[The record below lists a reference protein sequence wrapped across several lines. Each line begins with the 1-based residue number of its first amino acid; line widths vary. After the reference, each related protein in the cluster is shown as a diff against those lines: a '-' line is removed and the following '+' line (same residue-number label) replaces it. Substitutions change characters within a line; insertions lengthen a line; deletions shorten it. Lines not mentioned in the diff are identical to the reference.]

1 MCFYCD
7 IVNEVVF
14 CCIDKNMNDKLRR
27 KIIYA
32 VLVMVSAVM
41 LAGCDLVP
49 TLEMSEE
56 QSNLIAEYAAGKLL
70 EYAKGHPGG
79 LMILEDVDRSDV
91 NPGMQKEEEEVSEL
105 LPPLDGE
112 PIPEMPSDDSA
123 DPLPDQGDTADVPDQ
138 DALVDTPEAISE
150 APSKPLEEALGISG
164 ATLAYGYYEVAST
177 YPPNDTEI
185 AFSMKAASGK
195 ELLIL
200 HFALSNPT
208 DQDVEVHTDSDN
220 FKVRLNLNGGERLR
234 GDVTFLDNDLMNYS
248 GVLTGGSS
256 VDAVLVF
263 EIPEG
268 EEVSSM
274 DLLIVVDGNEE
285 KYNLM

>member
-1 MCFYCD
+1 M
-7 IVNEVVF
+7 
-14 CCIDKNMNDKLRR
+14 KNRLRR
-27 KIIYA
+27 IVIYC
-32 VLVMVSAVM
+32 LVVAASPV
-41 LAGCDLVP
+41 LAGCNLVP
-49 TLEMSEE
+49 SLNLSEE
-56 QSNLIAEYAAGKLL
+56 QSNLIAEYAAGKLM

-91 NPGMQKEEEEVSEL
+91 NPGMQEEEEETPEL
-105 LPPLDGE
+105 LPPLEGE
-112 PIPEMPSDDSA
+112 PIPEAPSDDAVS
-123 DPLPDQGDTADVPDQ
+123 PIPDQGDAGDVPDQ
-138 DALVDTPEAISE
+138 DALVESPESSSD
-150 APSKPLEEALGISG
+150 APTRTLEEALGISG
-164 ATLAYGYYEVAST
+164 ATLAYGYYEVVST
-177 YPPNDTEI
+177 YPPNGTEI

-274 DLLIVVDGNEE
+274 DLLIVVDGTEE
-285 KYNLM
+285 KYSLM

>member
-1 MCFYCD
+1 ME
-7 IVNEVVF
+7 I
-14 CCIDKNMNDKLRR
+14 KLLR

-32 VLVMVSAVM
+32 VIPVSLSVT
-41 LAGCDLVP
+41 LAGCGLSP

-91 NPGMQKEEEEVSEL
+91 NPGMQKEEEETQEL
-105 LPPLDGE
+105 LPPLEGE
-112 PIPEMPSDDSA
+112 PAPEMPSDDGVTEQI
-123 DPLPDQGDTADVPDQ
+123 PDQGDDAAVEQ
-138 DALVDTPEAISE
+138 DALVDAPEETAS
-150 APSKPLEEALGISG
+150 APSIALEEALGISG
-164 ATLAYGYYEVAST
+164 ASLAYDHYEVAAT

-274 DLLIVVDGNEE
+274 DLLIVVDGAEE
-285 KYNLM
+285 KYSLM

>member
-1 MCFYCD
+1 MNNRVKRTITY
-7 IVNEVVF
+7 VV
-14 CCIDKNMNDKLRR
+14 L
-27 KIIYA
+27 
-32 VLVMVSAVM
+32 VSAVSVI
-41 LAGCDLVP
+41 LAGCGLVP

-79 LMILEDVDRSDV
+79 LMILEDVDRADV
-91 NPGMQKEEEEVSEL
+91 NPGMQKEEEEVSTL
-105 LPPLDGE
+105 LPPLAGE
-112 PIPEMPSDDSA
+112 PIPEAIPDAGDGETTPGQDEIVDMPESE
-123 DPLPDQGDTADVPDQ
+123 
-138 DALVDTPEAISE
+138 ALVDAPEGTYE
-150 APSKPLEEALGISG
+150 APSRALEEALGING
-164 ATLAYGYYEVAST
+164 ASLAYDHYEVAAT

-185 AFSMKAASGK
+185 AFSMKAAAGK

-220 FKVRLNLNGGERLR
+220 FKVRLALNGSERLR

-248 GVLTGGSS
+248 GLLTAGSS
-256 VDAVLVF
+256 VDSVLVF

-268 EEVSSM
+268 EQVSSM
-274 DLLIVVDGNEE
+274 DLLVIVDGTEE

>member
-1 MCFYCD
+1 
-7 IVNEVVF
+7 
-14 CCIDKNMNDKLRR
+14 
-27 KIIYA
+27 
-32 VLVMVSAVM
+32 
-41 LAGCDLVP
+41 
-49 TLEMSEE
+49 
-56 QSNLIAEYAAGKLL
+56 
-70 EYAKGHPGG
+70 
-79 LMILEDVDRSDV
+79 
-91 NPGMQKEEEEVSEL
+91 
-105 LPPLDGE
+105 
-112 PIPEMPSDDSA
+112 
-123 DPLPDQGDTADVPDQ
+123 
-138 DALVDTPEAISE
+138 
-150 APSKPLEEALGISG
+150 
-164 ATLAYGYYEVAST
+164 
-177 YPPNDTEI
+177 
-185 AFSMKAASGK
+185 MKAASGK

-274 DLLIVVDGNEE
+274 DLLIVVDGAEE
-285 KYNLM
+285 KYSLM

>member
-1 MCFYCD
+1 
-7 IVNEVVF
+7 
-14 CCIDKNMNDKLRR
+14 MNNKLRR
-27 KIIYA
+27 IIIYA
-32 VLVMVSAVM
+32 GILIISSVMF
-41 LAGCDLVP
+41 AGCGLVP
-49 TLEMSEE
+49 TLNLSEE

-91 NPGMQKEEEEVSEL
+91 NPGMQKEEEEQPTQPAL
-105 LPPLDGE
+105 LPPVDGE
-112 PIPEMPSDDSA
+112 PVPEMPSDDMSV
-123 DPLPDQGDTADVPDQ
+123 QTAPDQ
-138 DALVDTPEAISE
+138 DAFADTPETDALAEAPEDISE
-150 APSKPLEEALGISG
+150 APSRALEEALGING
-164 ATLAYGYYEVAST
+164 ASLAYDHYEVAAT

-185 AFSMKAASGK
+185 AFSMKAAAGK

-220 FKVRLNLNGGERLR
+220 FKVRLAINGNERLR

-248 GVLTGGSS
+248 GLLTAGAS
-256 VDAVLVF
+256 VDSVLVF

-268 EEVSSM
+268 EQVSSM
-274 DLLIVVDGNEE
+274 DLLVIVDGTEE

>member
-1 MCFYCD
+1 
-7 IVNEVVF
+7 
-14 CCIDKNMNDKLRR
+14 MNDKLRR

-91 NPGMQKEEEEVSEL
+91 NPGMQKEEETPEL
-105 LPPLDGE
+105 LPPLDGA

-185 AFSMKAASGK
+185 AFSMKAAAGK

-248 GVLTGGSS
+248 GILTAGSS
-256 VDAVLVF
+256 VDSVLVF

-274 DLLIVVDGNEE
+274 DLLIVVDGTEE
-285 KYNLM
+285 KYSLM

>member
-1 MCFYCD
+1 ME
-7 IVNEVVF
+7 I
-14 CCIDKNMNDKLRR
+14 KLLR

-32 VLVMVSAVM
+32 VIPVTLSVM

-49 TLEMSEE
+49 TLDLSEE

-79 LMILEDVDRSDV
+79 LMILEDVDRTDV
-91 NPGMQKEEEEVSEL
+91 NPGMKKEEEAASEL
-105 LPPLDGE
+105 LPPLDNA
-112 PIPEMPSDDSA
+112 PIP
-123 DPLPDQGDTADVPDQ
+123 DVPLDEPYMEMSQDQ
-138 DALVDTPEAISE
+138 ETIADAPETDALVNAPEDISA
-150 APSKPLEEALGISG
+150 APSITLEEALGTNG
-164 ATLAYGYYEVAST
+164 ASLTYDHYEVAAT

-248 GVLTGGSS
+248 GILTAGSS
-256 VDAVLVF
+256 VDSVLVF

-285 KYNLM
+285 KYSLM